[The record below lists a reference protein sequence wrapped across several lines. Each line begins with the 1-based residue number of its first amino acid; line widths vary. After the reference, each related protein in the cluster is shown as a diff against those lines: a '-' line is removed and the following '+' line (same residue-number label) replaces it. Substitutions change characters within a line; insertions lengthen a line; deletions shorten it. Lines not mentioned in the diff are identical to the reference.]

1 MITKRSNHIPM
12 FTKIE
17 ITNSARMLVRIVLNH
32 RSCGRNAL
40 QMIIV
45 QLAHQNGPKARYQK
59 AARSFGLPPNHA
71 VKYSTQYA
79 YATIIPVN
87 RHSFARFS
95 KWWTVISSSRRNSLR
110 IGTSSVITMA
120 TPEQIAPA
128 TKYGAKIVACHPG

>member
-32 RSCGRNAL
+32 RSWGRNAL

-59 AARSFGLPPNHA
+59 AARSFGLPTNHA

-79 YATIIPVN
+79 YRSDEHTAELQSPCNLVC
-87 RHSFARFS
+87 RLLLE
-95 KWWTVISSSRRNSLR
+95 K
-110 IGTSSVITMA
+110 
-120 TPEQIAPA
+120 
-128 TKYGAKIVACHPG
+128 